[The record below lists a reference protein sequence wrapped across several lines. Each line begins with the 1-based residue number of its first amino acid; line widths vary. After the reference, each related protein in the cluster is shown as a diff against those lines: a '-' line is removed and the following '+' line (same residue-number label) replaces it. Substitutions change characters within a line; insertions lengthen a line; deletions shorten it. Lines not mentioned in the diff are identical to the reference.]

1 MFLQLF
7 LIWQLLKHVR
17 ARRNR
22 TFIVNVVVLIESGIT
37 VIKILQK
44 LLLERQKLLKVFFPF
59 EI

>member
-37 VIKILQK
+37 VIKKLQK